1 MTLEKDALLYAWR
14 REKMSRKRNISIQR
28 RVAKPNTYQFWR
40 SLALFSIVSLLAAC
54 SPPSLENK
62 MLGDIRP
69 PIVRDAKLKNA
80 GEFEIEFDETVCVGR
95 EAFSAEPKRVAVCA
109 ESSGEK
115 VCISLLPQ
123 PFPGEKVILAGTVED
138 ICGNSTHVQVQF
150 KGYNDKPA
158 RIILTEVQTAKNTSK
173 KAPHRDYIEFIVQKG
188 GNLGGMFVQWASSA
202 KIMKYDFM
210 PCEVRADEVIVLHL
224 APEGILE
231 EKDETGEDT
240 ALSGGIDANAKGRD
254 FWSEAGGLPDS
265 SGAISVYEREGSL
278 PIDGLFYGE
287 SSKSGPLESSKLISI
302 VQELSDARIW
312 NSESPAKWENAFLW
326 KPSASRPFI
335 RTSLSQSGASA
346 WKVGESG
353 SQTPGSFSR

>member
-1 MTLEKDALLYAWR
+1 
-14 REKMSRKRNISIQR
+14 MSRIRNKRNSPHLR
-28 RVAKPNTYQFWR
+28 WRAKSYTSQFWCFFN
-40 SLALFSIVSLLAAC
+40 LFLIMFLLTAC

-80 GEFEIEFDETVCVGR
+80 SEFEIEFDEPVCVCR
-95 EAFSAEPKRVAVCA
+95 EAFSTEPKRIAACA

-115 VCISLLPQ
+115 VSITLLPQ
-123 PFPGEKVILAGTVED
+123 PVPGEKVILVGTVED
-138 ICGNSTHVQVQF
+138 VYGNSTHVQVQF
-150 KGYNDKPA
+150 KGYNDRPA
-158 RIILTEVQTAKNTSK
+158 RIILTEVQAAKNTSK
-173 KAPHRDYIEFIVQKG
+173 KSPHRDYIEFTVQKA
-188 GNLGGMFVQWASSA
+188 GNLGGMFVQWASST
-202 KIMKYDFM
+202 KIMKYDFI
-210 PCEVRADEVIVLHL
+210 PCEVKAEEIIVLHL

-240 ALSGGIDANAKGRD
+240 ALSGGIDATAKGRD

-278 PIDGLFYGE
+278 PIDGFFYGE
-287 SSKSGPLESSKLISI
+287 GSKSGSLESSKLISI
-302 VQELSDARIW
+302 VQELSDAGVW
-312 NSESPAKWENAFLW
+312 SSDSPPKWENAFLW

-335 RTSLSQSGASA
+335 RTSISESGVSA